1 MRVISHAFTMV
12 PTNDINESVA
22 VHVAAGLT
30 VLWHP
35 DSQTTLLGADQRA
48 CVMVEDDSTERDLGP
63 GPVLLV
69 DDLSTYHIDNGARWA
84 IPVMN
89 VPVGRYA
96 AVSHAGTIL
105 RYLDLTT
112 CDDRVRSW
120 FDN

>member
-22 VHVAAGLT
+22 IHVAAGLT

-69 DDLSTYHIDNGARWA
+69 DDLSTCRIDNEARWA

-96 AVSHAGTIL
+96 AISHAGTIL

-112 CDDRVRSW
+112 CEDRVRTW

>member
-22 VHVAAGLT
+22 VHVAGGLT

-35 DSQTTLLGADQRA
+35 DSQTTLLGADRRA